1 MIIIIIILLTS
12 TWCVFI
18 IISLYPVLMHL
29 MCIHVSW
36 DFSLHTWRFLLAY
49 MEISPCIHGDFSFS
63 LVRFSFI
70 PVSILCVDHTISWCT
85 THLDSNILV
94 LVITFLGVVSI
105 PFLYLAWEISC
116 PIYQVHTDCPH
127 LSREKCRDFV
137 LSAGDFFFSADDFLE
152 IEIYYNKKHL
162 FLENLFSRTTAVDFW
177 ILDLDFW
184 SSRSRFLSLDLWLSL
199 DFWILISGSLWSR
212 FDFQILSKYNS

>member
-1 MIIIIIILLTS
+1 MFSCL
-12 TWCVFI
+12 
-18 IISLYPVLMHL
+18 L
-29 MCIHVSW
+29 MCIHHNFPLSSTYALDVYSC
-36 DFSLHTWRFLLAY
+36 FLRFLLAY

-116 PIYQVHTDCPH
+116 PIYQVHTEYNLYFQAQTYCP
-127 LSREKCRDFV
+127 
-137 LSAGDFFFSADDFLE
+137 
-152 IEIYYNKKHL
+152 I
-162 FLENLFSRTTAVDFW
+162 
-177 ILDLDFW
+177 
-184 SSRSRFLSLDLWLSL
+184 SRSKKCTSKCHFGGTIEKVWGLARDWNL
-199 DFWILISGSLWSR
+199 LI
-212 FDFQILSKYNS
+212 

>member
-1 MIIIIIILLTS
+1 
-12 TWCVFI
+12 
-18 IISLYPVLMHL
+18 MHL

-105 PFLYLAWEISC
+105 PFLNQFMDSNNLVLVFIFRSTSTAPIERDKSVADVWIIC
-116 PIYQVHTDCPH
+116 PTIYKLGGLPTDW
-127 LSREKCRDFV
+127 
-137 LSAGDFFFSADDFLE
+137 
-152 IEIYYNKKHL
+152 
-162 FLENLFSRTTAVDFW
+162 NL
-177 ILDLDFW
+177 L
-184 SSRSRFLSLDLWLSL
+184 
-199 DFWILISGSLWSR
+199 
-212 FDFQILSKYNS
+212 

>member
-1 MIIIIIILLTS
+1 MFSDDDLLE
-12 TWCVFI
+12 I
-18 IISLYPVLMHL
+18 EIYYNKKHL
-29 MCIHVSW
+29 FLVE
-36 DFSLHTWRFLLAY
+36 LRFL
-49 MEISPCIHGDFSFS
+49 D
-63 LVRFSFI
+63 
-70 PVSILCVDHTISWCT
+70 
-85 THLDSNILV
+85 
-94 LVITFLGVVSI
+94 
-105 PFLYLAWEISC
+105 
-116 PIYQVHTDCPH
+116 
-127 LSREKCRDFV
+127 LSDEKCRDF
-137 LSAGDFFFSADDFLE
+137 LFSGGDFLFSADDLLE